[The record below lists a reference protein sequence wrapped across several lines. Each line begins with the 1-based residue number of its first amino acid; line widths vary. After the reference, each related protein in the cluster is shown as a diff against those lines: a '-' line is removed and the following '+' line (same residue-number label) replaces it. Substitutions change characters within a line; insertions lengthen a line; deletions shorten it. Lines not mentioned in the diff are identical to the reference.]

1 MPSIVRLCWYCHGYP
16 ESGPGGQCWNCIPSR
31 HAPYHPGPGYTLEA
45 RRASE
50 YPVGAVIVD
59 VYRGER
65 MEIVARLKSGLRMR
79 RLADGLDLVY
89 AEDQPRYL
97 TPEEFADPETWRLP
111 IRDKQRQTATIS
123 ARQGVL
129 L

>member
-1 MPSIVRLCWYCHGYP
+1 MPSIVRLCWYCHGHP
-16 ESGPGGQCWNCIPSR
+16 ASVPGGRCWNCIPSR
-31 HAPYHPGPGYTLEA
+31 HARYPPGPGYTLEG

-50 YPVGAVIVD
+50 SPAGAVIVD

-65 MEIVARLKSGLRMR
+65 LLIVARAKSGIRMR
-79 RLADGLDLVY
+79 RLSDGLDLVY

-97 TPEEFADPETWRLP
+97 SPEEVADPETWRLP
-111 IRDKQRQTATIS
+111 TSANQRRTATTC
-123 ARQGVL
+123 AKQGVL